1 MITFQSTYV
10 YQTAPRERP
19 SPVLCMAAI
28 GILSHG
34 WFFVDGPPA
43 HLRCYT
49 RADEIAPTMIAAD
62 APYDDVILSPQ
73 FTRCFIIVLS
83 RCKCKVGTKNVVL
96 MKLWHGEFSL
106 QNVPSQHETSPSHNF
121 FNIGP
126 LSSIF
131 GAKLYSICRSTDIRP
146 RRVGKKRERIAA
158 LYCGMMQN
166 QLCRSS

>member
-96 MKLWHGEFSL
+96 MKLWHGEFRFKTCHRSMKLRRAITSL
-106 QNVPSQHETSPSHNF
+106 ILVRCRRFLELNYIQYVVQLISDRDASVRSGRESPHY
-121 FNIGP
+121 IV
-126 LSSIF
+126 
-131 GAKLYSICRSTDIRP
+131 A
-146 RRVGKKRERIAA
+146 
-158 LYCGMMQN
+158 
-166 QLCRSS
+166 